1 MGVAGMSRPRF
12 RAYPVKGPRTE
23 AGAALLAFLLVLLV
37 GGSYALLGD
46 AKSLAQRAKL
56 EESRKTTAALAEAKA
71 ALIGYAVSAKL
82 TPPGSCATNAS
93 RCPRPGDLP
102 CPDRNNDGYAENS
115 PATGTPPS
123 ACGSA
128 TGSNQARRLARLP
141 WRTLGLSELRDGSGE
156 QLWYALSNGFKERD
170 RTVCG
175 SSGCLN
181 SDSRGTITV
190 KVAGA
195 DTDSDGDPDLQR
207 TIHNGTNPNQWT
219 PSGAIAVIFAPGKP
233 LTRQDGI
240 NQNRTNACSTG
251 STASSTPCA
260 QNYLDVGFGEDNA
273 IFTDAGNDGFIQG
286 DILRCTSGNCDVV
299 VNDRLLA
306 VTYHDLIPLL
316 EKRIVGHVLACL
328 RQYADPTTGS
338 NGRYP
343 WAANVADVSDGS
355 YSDVVDNR
363 FGRLPDPQFG
373 NIQAGMP
380 SEWLSACPLLRTDVT
395 PHSYARW
402 WVNWKELVFYAVADG
417 HKPQASAPPANL
429 CATTLDSCL
438 IVNPEPSRKEVAVIV
453 SGRRLPAIAPVPD
466 PPAPPQ
472 PPPPAP
478 YDQVRGSSPEKTA
491 IRNYLEGDN
500 AAPDGPLPPPP
511 PPLPPYRSFVS
522 GPSTG
527 TFNDFVGY
535 LPRP

>member
-1 MGVAGMSRPRF
+1 MTRPRF
-12 RAYPVKGPRTE
+12 RAYPIKGPRSE

-123 ACGSA
+123 PCGSA
-128 TGSNQARRLARLP
+128 TGSNQASRLARLP

-156 QLWYALSNGFKERD
+156 QLWYALSTGFKERD

-190 KVAGA
+190 KAAGA
-195 DTDSDGDPDLQR
+195 DTDADGDPDLQQ
-207 TIHNGTNPNQWT
+207 TIHDGRNPDEWT
-219 PSGAIAVIFAPGKP
+219 PSGAIAVIFGPGEP
-233 LTRQDGI
+233 LTG
-240 NQNRTNACSTG
+240 QNRTNACQAASTQ
-251 STASSTPCA
+251 ACA
-260 QNYLDVGFGEDNA
+260 QNYLDAGIGENNA
-273 IFTDAGNDGFIQG
+273 TFTDATDNGFIQG
-286 DILRCTSGNCDVV
+286 DIVRCTSGNCDPI

-306 VTYHDLIPLL
+306 VTYQDLIPLL
-316 EKRIVGHVLACL
+316 EKRVVGEVLACL
-328 RQYADPTTGS
+328 RRYADPTTGS

-355 YSDVVDNR
+355 YSDVIDNP

-373 NIQAGMP
+373 NIQTGMQ
-380 SEWLSACPLLRTDVT
+380 SEWLSGCQLLRTDVT
-395 PHSYARW
+395 PHSYAKW

-417 HKPQASAPPANL
+417 HKSQASAPPADL
-429 CATTLDSCL
+429 CATTPDSCL
-438 IVNPEPSRKEVAVIV
+438 IVNPEPSRKEVLVVV
-453 SGRRLPAIAPVPD
+453 SGKRLPAIAPVPD
-466 PPAPPQ
+466 PLAPPQ

-478 YDQVRGSSPEKTA
+478 YDQVRSPSPEKTA

-500 AAPDGPLPPPP
+500 AASDGPLPPPP

-522 GPSTG
+522 GPATG
-527 TFNDFVGY
+527 TFNDVVGY
-535 LPRP
+535 LPRR